1 MRLSFLQAKGCFLLR
16 ILQDVNI
23 RMSITNKQAV
33 REALIEGNE
42 DKLHLWRGFWSLWGI
57 LDFWLVHFGRQI
69 ITIKAKW
76 HTSWYQLKLN
86 SLPGQ
91 KDAFRHFWSLADVNV
106 KLGFDY
112 FIRMIWQD
120 WERTNLKEKK
130 CDENI
135 SNLKEFWIE

>member
-42 DKLHLWRGFWSLWGI
+42 EKLHLWRGFWSLWGI

-76 HTSWYQLKLN
+76 HTSWYQLKL
-86 SLPGQ
+86 
-91 KDAFRHFWSLADVNV
+91 KFWPLLDVTV

-112 FIRMIWQD
+112 FIRMIWQNWD
-120 WERTNLKEKK
+120 KTNLKEKK